1 MNAPENIHTS
11 STMQTEKA
19 KFIYV
24 EPPPPHTHTL
34 TISENRGHEF
44 ERKQGQVYERVWREK
59 MGRVND
65 VIITQPKN
73 QEEIFKQF

>member
-44 ERKQGQVYERVWREK
+44 ERKQG
-59 MGRVND
+59 
-65 VIITQPKN
+65 
-73 QEEIFKQF
+73 